1 MHLQED
7 ATMTSQTRSAGRPR
21 LLFTRALVMST
32 AIALLPTAN
41 GTLVAAGGATVTPN
55 YELASR
61 WTVSKIN
68 KAVFDIS
75 VTPHWLET
83 SDRFWYSY
91 ETREGKRYFLVDPAR
106 KSRAPLFDNAKLA
119 AMLTSATLVPMD
131 AQHLPLKTVKA
142 ITHDTALRLEVEVP
156 KNAEIPGLK
165 KTPAKPTTTSSDKP
179 DRPQGDPNDL
189 DDDSPQRRR
198 GVGDG
203 GDDNDE
209 NGDKMSVFFE
219 YDLAG
224 AKLTLLPE
232 FQDPKKPRWA
242 SVSPD
247 DGAVVFARGHNL
259 FMMDA
264 ANYAKARVKPSDDS
278 VVETQITTDGE
289 EHFGYDRR
297 LQDEDTKALRKDSKD
312 DKHPK
317 GRRVPAIQVFWS
329 SDSKRLA
336 VVRRDERKVAD
347 LFVINALS
355 TPRPTLETY
364 RYAMPGEPNI
374 PLPQIEIFDLATK
387 GRVKIHAD
395 RFADQ
400 GLQIAAAPTTNI
412 AREKEKTEPQWA
424 ADGSDKLYF
433 TRSSRDLHKFDLCVA
448 DARSGEVKTVIEE
461 RLNVY
466 IETKPIRLLN
476 NGQELLWWSERDGWG
491 HYYLYGADGVFKH
504 QVTSGEFVSDEI
516 VSVDDKARTM
526 VMMAAGREAGEDP
539 YYTHAYRVSLDTA
552 SVKLLDPGDASHTV
566 NASDSGKYLVD
577 TSSRVNSAPKTVII
591 DAAGAPVA
599 ELEATDLSAA
609 LEAGFK
615 FPEPFKVKAD
625 DGVTDLYGVMY
636 KPFDFDPEKKYPI
649 IAFVYPG
656 PQTESVTKTFSKNQN
671 IALAQFGFIVI
682 EVGNRG
688 GNPNRSKWYHTYGY
702 GNLRDYGLA
711 DKKAAIEQ
719 LARRFSYIDI
729 DRVGIWGHSG
739 GGFMTAAAML
749 VYPDFFKAGFSES
762 GNHENNIY
770 NNTWSEKHHGITEV
784 DAPDGSVKFTYD
796 VERNSDLAKNL
807 KGRLMLV
814 TGDIDDNVHPSNT
827 YRLANA
833 LIKAN
838 KRFEFFLLPG
848 LRHSFQP
855 AQDYVFWLRSDFFCR
870 QLLGKAADSVDMM
883 ELNREKEQSGDKKR
897 ATTSPQP

>member
-1 MHLQED
+1 
-7 ATMTSQTRSAGRPR
+7 MTSQIRSAGRR
-21 LLFTRALVMST
+21 RTAFTRALLLSAV
-32 AIALLPTAN
+32 IAVLPNAHTMLRAQS
-41 GTLVAAGGATVTPN
+41 AGVVTPN
-55 YELASR
+55 YELASQ
-61 WTVSKIN
+61 WTTSKIN
-68 KAVFDIS
+68 KAVFDTG

-83 SDRFWYSY
+83 SDRFWYTF
-91 ETREGKRYFLVDPAR
+91 ETREGKRYVLVDPVK
-106 KSRAPLFDNAKLA
+106 KSKTPLFDNAKLA
-119 AMLTSATLVPMD
+119 AMLTAATLVPMD
-131 AQHLPLKTVKA
+131 GQHLPIKTVKA
-142 ITHDTALRLEVEVP
+142 IKSDTALRLEVEVP
-156 KNAEIPGLK
+156 KTAEIPGVK
-165 KTPAKPTTTSSDKP
+165 KAPSKPTSTAGDKQDGP
-179 DRPQGDPNDL
+179 HGDEGDVV
-189 DDDSPQRRR
+189 DSPQQRR
-198 GVGDG
+198 GVGRDAGDG
-203 GDDNDE
+203 DDE
-209 NGDKMSVFFE
+209 NGDKKSVFFE

-224 AKLTLLPE
+224 AKLTLLPD

-242 SVSPD
+242 LVSPD
-247 DGAVVFARGHNL
+247 DTVVVFARGHNL
-259 FMMDA
+259 FMMDK
-264 ANYAKARVKPSDDS
+264 ANYAKAQLKPGDDS
-278 VVETQITTDGE
+278 VAETQITTDGE
-289 EHFGYDRR
+289 QHFGYDRR
-297 LQDEDTKALRKDSKD
+297 LQDEDKKALRKDSKD
-312 DKHPK
+312 DKHTM

-329 SDSKRLA
+329 TDSKRFA

-347 LFVINALS
+347 LFVIDALA

-364 RYAMPGEPNI
+364 RYAMPGEANI
-374 PLPQIEIFDLATK
+374 PQPQIEVFDLATR
-387 GRVKIHAD
+387 GRVKVKAD
-395 RFADQ
+395 RFTDQ
-400 GLQIAAAPTTNI
+400 SLQIASAPTTAI
-412 AREKEKTEPQWA
+412 AREKDKTELQWA
-424 ADGSDKLYF
+424 APGSDKLYF
-433 TRSSRDLHKFDLCVA
+433 VRSSRDLHKFDLCLA
-448 DARSGEVKTVIEE
+448 DAGTGDVRTVIEE

-466 IETKPIRLLN
+466 IETKPVRVVN

-491 HYYLYGADGVFKH
+491 HYYLYGADGSLKR

-516 VSVDDKARTM
+516 LSVDDRTRTM
-526 VMMAAGREAGEDP
+526 IMTANGRESGEDP
-539 YYTHAYRVSLDTA
+539 YYTHAYRVSLDTGTM
-552 SVKLLDPGDASHTV
+552 KLLDPGDATHAV
-566 NASDSGKYLVD
+566 GGSDSGKYFVD
-577 TSSRVNSAPKTVII
+577 TSSRVNSAPKSVLV
-591 DAAGAPVA
+591 DAAGTPVSD
-599 ELEATDLSAA
+599 LETTDLSAA

-636 KPFDFDPEKKYPI
+636 KPFDFDPAKKYPI

-656 PQTESVTKTFSKNQN
+656 PQTESVTKTFSKSQN

-719 LARRFSYIDI
+719 LARRFSYVDI

-784 DAPDGSVKFTYD
+784 DSADGSVTFEYD
-796 VERNSDLAKNL
+796 IQKNSELAKNL

-827 YRLANA
+827 YRMANA

-855 AQDYVFWLRSDFFCR
+855 AQDYVFWLRADFFCR
-870 QLLGKAADSVDMM
+870 QLLGKAADSVDMI
-883 ELNREKEQSGDKKR
+883 ELNREKEQSGDKKKR
-897 ATTSPQP
+897 AASSPQ

>member
-1 MHLQED
+1 
-7 ATMTSQTRSAGRPR
+7 MTSQIQPAGRPR
-21 LLFTRALVMST
+21 TVFTRALLLSA

-41 GTLVAAGGATVTPN
+41 TTIGAASGGAVTPN

-61 WTVSKIN
+61 WTTSKIN
-68 KAVFDIS
+68 KAVFDTS

-91 ETREGKRYFLVDPAR
+91 DTRDGKRYFLVDPLK
-106 KSRAPLFDNAKLA
+106 KSKTPLFDNAKLA
-119 AMLTSATLVPMD
+119 AMLTAATLVPMD
-131 AQHLPLKTVKA
+131 AQHLPIKTVKA
-142 ITHDTALRLEVEVP
+142 IKNDTALRLEVEVP
-156 KNAEIPGLK
+156 KNAEIPGMN
-165 KTPAKPTTTSSDKP
+165 KTPKPATTTSEKQGG
-179 DRPQGDPNDL
+179 PQGDENDL
-189 DDDSPQRRR
+189 DDDSPQQRR
-198 GVGDG
+198 GVG
-203 GDDNDE
+203 GDAGDEDDE
-209 NGDKMSVFFE
+209 NGDKKPVFFE

-224 AKLTLLPE
+224 AKLTLLPD

-242 SVSPD
+242 SMSPD
-247 DGAVVFARGHNL
+247 DNSVVFARGHNL
-259 FMMDA
+259 FMMDS
-264 ANYAKARVKPSDDS
+264 ANYAKARLKPGDDS

-297 LQDEDTKALRKDSKD
+297 LQDEDKKALRKDSKD
-312 DKHPK
+312 DKHK
-317 GRRVPAIQVFWS
+317 MGRRVPAIQVFWS
-329 SDSKRLA
+329 RDAKRFA

-347 LFVINALS
+347 LFMINALS
-355 TPRPTLETY
+355 APRPTLETY
-364 RYAMPGEPNI
+364 RYAMPGEANI
-374 PLPQIEIFDLATK
+374 PQPQIEVFDLATRR
-387 GRVKIHAD
+387 RVKVKAD
-395 RFADQ
+395 RFTDQ
-400 GLQIAAAPTTNI
+400 SLQISAAPTTAI
-412 AREKEKTEPQWA
+412 GREKEKTEPQWA

-433 TRSSRDLHKFDLCVA
+433 IRSSRDLHRVDLCLA
-448 DARSGEVKTVIEE
+448 DARNGDVKTVIEE

-466 IETKPIRLLN
+466 IEMKPVRLLN
-476 NGQELLWWSERDGWG
+476 SGQELLWWSERDGWG
-491 HYYLYGADGVFKH
+491 HYYLYRADGTLKR

-516 VSVDDKARTM
+516 VSIDDRTRTVIM
-526 VMMAAGREAGEDP
+526 TAAGREAGEDP
-539 YYTHAYRVSLDTA
+539 YYTHVYRVSIDTGTM
-552 SVKLLDPGDASHTV
+552 KLLDQGDATHSV
-566 NASDSGKYLVD
+566 SASDSGKYFVD
-577 TSSRVNSAPKTVII
+577 TSSRVNSAPRSVLF
-591 DAAGAPVA
+591 DAAGTVLSD
-599 ELEATDLSAA
+599 LEATDLSAA
-609 LEAGFK
+609 LDAGFK

-656 PQTESVTKTFSKNQN
+656 PQTESVTKTFSKSQN

-784 DAPDGSVKFTYD
+784 DAPDGSVKFEYD
-796 VERNSDLAKNL
+796 IQRNSDLAKNL

-870 QLLGKAADSVDMM
+870 QLLGKSAESVDIV
-883 ELNREKEQSGDKKR
+883 ELNREKEQTGDKRKR
-897 ATTSPQP
+897 ATSSPR

>member
-1 MHLQED
+1 MF
-7 ATMTSQTRSAGRPR
+7 MISQTRSAAG
-21 LLFTRALVMST
+21 TRSALIRVLS
-32 AIALLPTAN
+32 
-41 GTLVAAGGATVTPN
+41 VAAVLSMAPSARITMHAADGSAVTPN

-61 WTVSKIN
+61 WTLSKIN
-68 KAVFDIS
+68 KIVFDTG
-75 VTPHWLET
+75 VTPHWFET
-83 SDRFWYSY
+83 GDRFWYSY
-91 ETREGKRYFLVDPAR
+91 ETRDGKRYFLVDPLR
-106 KSRAPLFDNAKLA
+106 RSKAPLFDNAKMA
-119 AMLTSATLVPMD
+119 AMLTAATLVPID
-131 AQHLPLKTVKA
+131 AQHLPIKTLKVIKN
-142 ITHDTALRLEVEVP
+142 DTTLRLEVEVP
-156 KNAEIPGLK
+156 KTADIPGIK
-165 KTPAKPTTTSSDKP
+165 KPLRPTTTSSDK
-179 DRPQGDPNDL
+179 QNDKPA
-189 DDDSPQRRR
+189 DDADADLSPQQRR
-198 GVGDG
+198 GVG
-203 GDDNDE
+203 GDQGEGDE
-209 NGDKMSVFFE
+209 EGDKKSVFFE

-247 DGAVVFARGHNL
+247 DSLVVFTRGHNL

-264 ANYAKARVKPSDDS
+264 ANYEKARLKPGDES

-297 LQDEDTKALRKDSKD
+297 LQDEDKKALRKDSNG
-312 DKHPK
+312 DKHK
-317 GRRVPAIQVFWS
+317 MGRRVPPIQVFWS
-329 SDSKRLA
+329 RDSKRFA

-355 TPRPTLETY
+355 NPRPTLETY
-364 RYAMPGEPNI
+364 RYAMPGEANVAQ
-374 PLPQIEIFDLATK
+374 PQIEIFEVATK
-387 GRVKIHAD
+387 GRVKVKSD
-395 RFADQ
+395 RFTDQ
-400 GLQIAAAPTTNI
+400 SLQISAAPVTAI
-412 AREKEKTEPQWA
+412 GREKDKTEPQWT

-433 TRSSRDLHKFDLCVA
+433 TRSSRDLHKTDLCIA
-448 DARSGEVKTVIEE
+448 DTRSGDVKTVIEE

-466 IETKPIRLLN
+466 IETKPIRLVN
-476 NGQELLWWSERDGWG
+476 NGQEILWWSERDGWG
-491 HYYLYGADGVFKH
+491 HYYLYGADGALKR
-504 QVTSGEFVSDEI
+504 QITSGEFVSDDI
-516 VSVDDKARTM
+516 LSVDDKARTM
-526 VMMAAGREAGEDP
+526 VVTAVGREAGEDP
-539 YYTHAYRVSLDTA
+539 YYQHAYRVAIDTGA
-552 SVKLLDPGDASHTV
+552 MKLLDPGEASHDV
-566 NASDSGKYLVD
+566 RGSDSGKYFVD
-577 TSSRVNSAPKTVII
+577 TSSRVNSAPKTVLI
-591 DAAGAPVA
+591 DASGTPLSD
-599 ELEATDLSAA
+599 LETTDLSFA

-615 FPEPFKVKAD
+615 FPETFKVKAD

-636 KPFDFDPEKKYPI
+636 KPFDFDAEKKYPI

-656 PQTESVTKTFSKNQN
+656 PQTESVTKTFSKSQN
-671 IALAQFGFIVI
+671 IALAQLGFIVI

-688 GNPNRSKWYHTYGY
+688 GNPNRSKWYHSYGY

-711 DKKAAIEQ
+711 DKKAVIEQ
-719 LARRFSYIDI
+719 LARRYPYIDI

-784 DAPDGSVKFTYD
+784 DAPDGTVKFEYD
-796 VERNSDLAKNL
+796 IEKNSELAKNL

-855 AQDYVFWLRSDFFCR
+855 AQDYVFWLRADFFAR
-870 QLLGKAADSVDMM
+870 SLLGKSADSIDIT
-883 ELNREKEQSGDKKR
+883 ELNREKEQNGEKKKR
-897 ATTSPQP
+897 STSPEF

>member
-1 MHLQED
+1 MISSIRP
-7 ATMTSQTRSAGRPR
+7 ATQ
-21 LLFTRALVMST
+21 LWLRALPAAT
-32 AIALLPTAN
+32 LLALLPATSS
-41 GTLVAAGGATVTPN
+41 LKAASGPAAAQQPN
-55 YELASR
+55 YELAAQ
-61 WTVSKIN
+61 WTTTKID
-68 KAVFDIS
+68 KTVFD
-75 VTPHWLET
+75 VTLAPHWLEAG
-83 SDRFWYSY
+83 DRFWYRY
-91 ETREGKRYFLVDPAR
+91 ETREGKRYFLVDPL
-106 KSRAPLFDNAKLA
+106 KRAKTPLFDNAKMA

-131 AQHLPLKTVKA
+131 AQHLPIKTVKA
-142 ITHDTALRLEVEVP
+142 INRDAALLLEVEVP
-156 KNAEIPGLK
+156 KAAEVPGMK
-165 KTPAKPTTTSSDKP
+165 KTPAATTAGADK
-179 DRPQGDPNDL
+179 QGDADQDDL
-189 DDDSPQRRR
+189 RDDTPQQRA
-198 GVGDG
+198 DAAA
-203 GDDNDE
+203 DDE
-209 NGDKMSVFFE
+209 AGDKKSVFFE
-219 YDLAG
+219 YDLAAG
-224 AKLTLLPE
+224 KLTLLPD

-247 DGAVVFARGHNL
+247 DAMIVFARGHNL

-264 ANYAKARVKPSDDS
+264 ANYAKARVTPGDTS
-278 VVETQITTDGE
+278 VAETQITTDGE
-289 EHFGYDRR
+289 ENFAYDRR
-297 LQDEDTKALRKDSKD
+297 LQDEDRRVLRKDSKD
-312 DKHPK
+312 DKHK
-317 GRRVPAIQVFWS
+317 MGQRVPSIQIFWAR
-329 SDSKRLA
+329 DSKRFA

-355 TPRPTLETY
+355 TPRPTLEKY
-364 RYAMPGEPNI
+364 RYAMPGEANI
-374 PLPQIEIFDLATK
+374 AQPQIEVFDAATRSRLK
-387 GRVKIHAD
+387 VKAD
-395 RFADQ
+395 RFVDQ
-400 GLQIAAAPTTNI
+400 SLQIAAAPVT
-412 AREKEKTEPQWA
+412 AFGREKDKTEPQWA

-433 TRSSRDLHKFDLCVA
+433 IRSSRDLHKFDLCLA
-448 DARSGEVKTVIEE
+448 DAKTGDVKTIIEE

-466 IETKPIRLLN
+466 IEIKPIRLVN
-476 NGQELLWWSERDGWG
+476 NGQDVLWWSERDGWG
-491 HYYLYGADGVFKH
+491 HYYLYGADGTLKR
-504 QVTSGEFVSDEI
+504 QVTSGEFVSDDI
-516 VSVDDKARTM
+516 VAVDDKSRTIIM
-526 VMMAAGREAGEDP
+526 TATGREAGEDP
-539 YYTHAYRVSLDTA
+539 YYVHAYRVALDTGA
-552 SVKLLDPGDASHTV
+552 MKLLDPGDATHAVS
-566 NASDSGKYLVD
+566 ASDSGRFFVD
-577 TSSRVNSAPKTVII
+577 TSSRVNTAPKSILI
-591 DAAGAPVA
+591 DATGTPLA
-599 ELEATDLSAA
+599 ELETTDVLAA

-636 KPFDFDPEKKYPI
+636 KPFDFDPQKKYPI

-656 PQTESVTKTFSKNQN
+656 PQTESVTKTFSKSQN
-671 IALAQFGFIVI
+671 IALAQFGFVVI

-719 LARRFSYIDI
+719 LAKRHAFIDI

-770 NNTWSEKHHGITEV
+770 NNTWSEKHHGIREV
-784 DAPDGSVKFTYD
+784 DNPDGTVKFEYD
-796 VERNSDLAKNL
+796 IEKNSDLAKNL

-870 QLLGKAADSVDMM
+870 TLLGKAADSVDML
-883 ELNREKEQSGDKKR
+883 ELNREKEQSGEKKR
-897 ATTSPQP
+897 RTGSTPQP

>member
-1 MHLQED
+1 M
-7 ATMTSQTRSAGRPR
+7 
-21 LLFTRALVMST
+21 RAVTL
-32 AIALLPTAN
+32 ALL
-41 GTLVAAGGATVTPN
+41 LVLLPFVHAPIGAQGGAGAVPN

-68 KAVFDIS
+68 KQIFDTS

-91 ETREGKRYFLVDPAR
+91 ETRNGKKYFIVDPLKRSKGA
-106 KSRAPLFDNAKLA
+106 LFDNARMA
-119 AMLTSATLVPMD
+119 ALLTSATLVPMD
-131 AQHLPLKTVKA
+131 AQHLPIKTLKMTKN
-142 ITHDTALRLEVEVP
+142 DTTLLLEVEVP
-156 KNAEIPGLK
+156 KDADIPGLK
-165 KTPAKPTTTSSDKP
+165 KAAPVRPTTASGDKQGALE
-179 DRPQGDPNDL
+179 DDPQQRGNQADG
-189 DDDSPQRRR
+189 DDDS
-198 GVGDG
+198 
-203 GDDNDE
+203 
-209 NGDKMSVFFE
+209 GDKKSVFFE
-219 YDLAG
+219 YDLTG
-224 AKLTLLPE
+224 NRVTLLPD

-242 SVSPD
+242 SISPD
-247 DGAVVFARGHNL
+247 DKLVVFARGHNL

-264 ANYAKARVKPSDDS
+264 ANYAKARIKPGDEA
-278 VVETQITTDGE
+278 VAETQITTDGE
-289 EHFGYDRR
+289 DHFGYDRR
-297 LQDEDTKALRKDSKD
+297 LQDEDRRALRKDSKD
-312 DKHPK
+312 DKHK
-317 GRRVPAIQVFWS
+317 MGRRVPSIQIVWS
-329 SDSKRLA
+329 TDSTRFA

-355 TPRPTLETY
+355 NPRPTLETY
-364 RYAMPGEPNI
+364 RYAMPGEEHI
-374 PLPQIEIFDLATK
+374 AQPQIEIFEAATK
-387 GRVKIHAD
+387 SRVIVKAD
-395 RFADQ
+395 RFKDQ
-400 GLQIAAAPTTNI
+400 ALQISSAPPTAVN
-412 AREKEKTEPQWA
+412 REKDKTEPQWV
-424 ADGSDKLYF
+424 ADGSDLLYF
-433 TRSSRDLHKFDLCVA
+433 TRSSRDLHKVDLCVA
-448 DARSGEVKTVIEE
+448 NTRTGEVRTVIEE

-466 IETKPIRLLN
+466 IETRPIRLLN
-476 NGQELLWWSERDGWG
+476 KGAEILWWSERDGWA
-491 HYYLYGADGVFKH
+491 HFYLYGADGALKR

-516 VSVDDKARTM
+516 VAVDEKTRSM
-526 VMMAAGREAGEDP
+526 VMVAAGREASEDP
-539 YYTHAYRVSLDTA
+539 YYEHAYRVAIDTGA
-552 SVKLLDPGDASHTV
+552 MKLLDPGDATHAVSI
-566 NASDSGKYLVD
+566 SDSGRYLVN
-577 TSSRVNSAPKTVII
+577 TASRI
-591 DAAGAPVA
+591 DAAPKSTLIDATLGTPIA
-599 ELEATDLSAA
+599 ELESTDLSAA
-609 LEAGFK
+609 VEAGFK

-636 KPFDFDPEKKYPI
+636 KPFDFDPAKKYPI

-656 PQTESVTKTFSKNQN
+656 PQTESVTKTFSKSQN
-671 IALAQFGFIVI
+671 IALAQFGFVVI

-719 LARRFSYIDI
+719 LARRHSFIDI

-770 NNTWSEKHHGITEV
+770 NNTWSEKHHGIKESV
-784 DAPDGSVKFTYD
+784 AADGAVKFEYD
-796 VERNSDLAKNL
+796 IEKNSELAKNL

-814 TGDIDDNVHPSNT
+814 TGDIDDNVHPANT

-870 QLLGKAADSVDMM
+870 ALLGKSADSVDMV
-883 ELNREKEQSGDKKR
+883 ELNREKEQTGNKKGTR
-897 ATTSPQP
+897 